1 MIVVTASSS
10 NIGNQL
16 IKSLNAEGFNFV
28 IEVEEQKKKSENKVL
43 HSFNSIEFL
52 EWLPQNSRD
61 VECVFHIQH
70 NFDLSFHQSVW
81 QYCIDFHIPYI
92 YLFEE
97 KDENTFSD
105 WAHKQEKKPFFNKG
119 ISYTENSE
127 IESLISDAINAMMV
141 RNLG

>member
-16 IKSLNAEGFNFV
+16 IKSLNTEGFNFV
-28 IEVEEQKKKSENKVL
+28 IEVDELKKESENKVL

-52 EWLPQNSRD
+52 NWFPHNYRD
-61 VECVFHIQH
+61 VECIFQIQH
-70 NFDLSFHQSVW
+70 NFDLSFYQSIW
-81 QYCIDFHIPYI
+81 QYCIDFQIPYI

-105 WAHKQEKKPFFNKG
+105 WVQQQTKKPFFYKE
-119 ISYTENSE
+119 ISYSPNSE
-127 IESLISDAINAMMV
+127 PISLISDAINAMMV